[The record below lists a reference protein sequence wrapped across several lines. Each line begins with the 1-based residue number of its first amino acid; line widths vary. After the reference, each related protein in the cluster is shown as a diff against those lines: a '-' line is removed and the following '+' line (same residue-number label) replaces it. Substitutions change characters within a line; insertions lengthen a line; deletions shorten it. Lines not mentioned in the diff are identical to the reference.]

1 MKFIIFFLLFT
12 LSAARFARYKPLLC
26 DTKDTYKL
34 CNASI
39 HSDYMVG
46 NRSIYIAYKFQL
58 FIENGIQF
66 CAYRSGKLIV
76 PSTQLDLEQWESI
89 LKIVPSTPLDLEQ
102 GESILNNYINW

>member
-34 CNASI
+34 CNASM
-39 HSDYMVG
+39 HGDYMVG
-46 NRSIYIAYKFQL
+46 DRSIYITRENQL
-58 FIENGIQF
+58 FIENGVQF

-76 PSTQLDLEQWESI
+76 PSTKLDLEQWESI
-89 LKIVPSTPLDLEQ
+89 L
-102 GESILNNYINW
+102 NNYINW